1 MLCERVFAPPLGPAP
16 LVHGTSLA
24 KVRRKVDFR
33 IDIKHEPV
41 DSVRFSFADFE
52 LSSIPTTPGGHLQV
66 PPLTPLTNKKVGE
79 ALKLTYSSW
88 SERAED
94 EKIPPNPR
102 DWTPRHVSLWLDWTM
117 REFSLES
124 DTFKDFLKSFQLSGA
139 EMCDLSKES
148 FMDQAPRCVGDI
160 LYEHLQLLLQQDPI
174 PPVSTTQ
181 EIGISGGQEITLT
194 TRISPSPS
202 IYDPVQQQTQPF
214 FPSSIGQDAYAR
226 IHAFS
231 SSASQSPMEFFPTHS
246 TIYNPHLHHHSHGS
260 QQASPSVLQPPL
272 SSLSSPSPSAVGSL
286 GQSLCS
292 NGIPGMPS
300 FSLDPVYDSQMMG
313 RGGMDI
319 GMRGGAHTPP
329 TSSGRMTPAMGN
341 AGPIQL
347 WQFLLEL
354 LSDKSCQSFISW
366 TGNGWE
372 FKMADPDEVAKR
384 WGIRKNKPKMNY
396 EKLSRGLRY
405 YYDKQIIQKT
415 AGKRYVYRF
424 VCNLESILG
433 CEPKKYFSL
442 IGINPAGG
450 NDSD

>member
-1 MLCERVFAPPLGPAP
+1 MLCERVFAPPLGPAS

-24 KVRRKVDFR
+24 KVKRKADFH
-33 IDIKHEPV
+33 IDIKQEPV

-88 SERAED
+88 SERAEN
-94 EKIPPNPR
+94 EEIPPNPR

-124 DTFKDFLKSFQLSGA
+124 DTFKDFLKSFQLSGS
-139 EMCDLSKES
+139 EMCALSKES

-174 PPVSTTQ
+174 ALVSTTTQ
-181 EIGISGGQEITLT
+181 EIGSGGGQEITLT
-194 TRISPSPS
+194 TRLSPSLS
-202 IYDPVQQQTQPF
+202 IYDPVHHTQPF

-231 SSASQSPMEFFPTHS
+231 STASQSPMEFFP
-246 TIYNPHLHHHSHGS
+246 
-260 QQASPSVLQPPL
+260 ASPSVLQPTPP
-272 SSLSSPSPSAVGSL
+272 SLSSSSGVVSL
-286 GQSLCS
+286 GQTLCS

-300 FSLDPVYDSQMMG
+300 FNLDPGFDSPIMG
-313 RGGMDI
+313 RGMDM
-319 GMRGGAHTPP
+319 GMRGGGSHTPP
-329 TSSGRMTPAMGN
+329 STGRMTPAMGS

-366 TGNGWE
+366 TGNDWE
-372 FKMADPDEVAKR
+372 FKMANPDEVARR

-424 VCNLESILG
+424 VCNLETILG
-433 CEPKKYFSL
+433 CDPKKYFSL
-442 IGINPAGG
+442 IGINPVGG